1 LEIKST
7 FYKSN
12 PNKRASQYE
21 DLKKLKEINEKEYNL
36 EAHKA
41 LENFK
46 VRNELII
53 PVSESEVQKDKVF
66 LEKCAKDW
74 AVICLDER
82 HSEEKLKTIAKEN
95 LEVTRNETR
104 MAFLKSI
111 LMGMY

>member
-1 LEIKST
+1 
-7 FYKSN
+7 
-12 PNKRASQYE
+12 
-21 DLKKLKEINEKEYNL
+21 
-36 EAHKA
+36 
-41 LENFK
+41 
-46 VRNELII
+46 
-53 PVSESEVQKDKVF
+53 VF